1 MIFLILLWICVM
13 DFTTKMTKLMK
24 TVKDKWITSSVRYTK
39 VEFHNKHFRRFHY
52 CYRGRTTDILW
63 LASDREFLPE
73 SLEHKL
79 EKEFQEK
86 VG

>member
-1 MIFLILLWICVM
+1 M
-13 DFTTKMTKLMK
+13 DSTIKLKFMK
-24 TVKDKWITSSVRYTK
+24 TLKDKMITSSVRYTK
-39 VEFHNKHFRRFHY
+39 VEFHNKKFRRFHY
-52 CYRGRTTDILW
+52 SWKGQTVDILW

>member
-1 MIFLILLWICVM
+1 M
-13 DFTTKMTKLMK
+13 DFTTKIILMK
-24 TVKDKWITSSVRYTK
+24 AIKDKWITSSVRYTK
-39 VEFHNKHFRRFHY
+39 VEFHNKYFRRFHY
-52 CYRGRTTDILW
+52 CYKGRTADILW

>member
-1 MIFLILLWICVM
+1 M
-13 DFTTKMTKLMK
+13 DSTIKLKFMK
-24 TVKDKWITSSVRYTK
+24 TLKDKMITSSVRYTK
-39 VEFHNKHFRRFHY
+39 VEFHNKSFRRFHY